1 MTTPILGPLLTFIAV
16 LALIPVA
23 LWLLKRSP
31 LGAGTQGPA
40 GMKVISALPLA
51 PNQRLL
57 TVEVGQGADRC
68 WLVLGVTP
76 AGIRTLHTLPPQ
88 AEATLPA
95 ASPDRSGLPSFAQ
108 LLQRKTQGGGPDGR

>member
-1 MTTPILGPLLTFIAV
+1 MNWLGPLASFIAV

-23 LWLLKRSP
+23 LWLLKRTPISA
-31 LGAGTQGPA
+31 GAATSA
-40 GMKVISALPLA
+40 GMRVIASLPIA

-57 TVEVGQGADRC
+57 TVEVGQGSDRQ

-88 AEATLPA
+88 ADLPS
-95 ASPDRSGLPSFAQ
+95 ASPAVGLSFAQ
-108 LLQRKTQGGGPDGR
+108 LLGRTQRPPEDSNGR

>member
-1 MTTPILGPLLTFIAV
+1 MNWLGPLASFIAV

-23 LWLLKRSP
+23 LWLLKRTP
-31 LGAGTQGPA
+31 IGASAATPA
-40 GMKVISALPLA
+40 GMRVIASLPIA

-57 TVEVGQGADRC
+57 TVEVGQGNDRQ

-88 AEATLPA
+88 ADLPNA
-95 ASPDRSGLPSFAQ
+95 PASVGLSFAQ
-108 LLQRKTQGGGPDGR
+108 LLGRAHRPPEDTHGR